1 MVLLSSKYVNIYH
14 IWFNITYNHGHP
26 NEPDFVVETDGKIYL
41 VEVKGEDKMNLP
53 DVIAKKN
60 RAIKYCEVVSR
71 WGKANGYKEWEYLF
85 IPSKQ
90 IQESSSFEQ
99 LAKRFGEG

>member
-1 MVLLSSKYVNIYH
+1 MSKIGCDRQNKSL
-14 IWFNITYNHGHP
+14 TYNHGHP
-26 NEPDFVVETDGKIYL
+26 YEPDFVVETERKIYL
-41 VEVKGEDKMNLP
+41 VEVKGEDKINEP

-60 RAIKYCEVVSR
+60 RVVKYCEVVSR
-71 WGKANGYKEWEYLF
+71 WGKTNGYKEWQYLF

-90 IQESSSFEQ
+90 IQENSSFEQ